1 MCPAARMPP
10 SDLAV
15 VGGGR
20 SALGPQKAG
29 CVRCGFGFGSAL
41 PCRALPPAGR
51 AHARLMRAPLAARSA
66 GAALSTRP
74 TVALLRLVL
83 LVLPSL
89 PARLSLSLAAR
100 SAGAALS
107 TRPTVAL
114 FGGSFCWC
122 CPLYPTDCRSLWS
135 LACGHRGSKADPL
148 PLMGD
153 YHSIILGNFGLMWAC
168 DCHPLLLT
176 PALIL
181 LGVGVR
187 LSPALTL
194 VLCAPD
200 RLLCPSIS
208 RRLYRPFLRHLLHS
222 WLGTVAPLF
231 RHSPAVAILYKSAYS
246 IGFYSSPSCHL
257 SSSSLGSS
265 GGLHS

>member
-1 MCPAARMPP
+1 MVADGRYSRP
-10 SDLAV
+10 S
-15 VGGGR
+15 
-20 SALGPQKAG
+20 
-29 CVRCGFGFGSAL
+29 
-41 PCRALPPAGR
+41 
-51 AHARLMRAPLAARSA
+51 RLSLSLAACSA

-74 TVALLRLVL
+74 TVVF
-83 LVLPSL
+83 
-89 PARLSLSLAAR
+89 
-100 SAGAALS
+100 
-107 TRPTVAL
+107 

-122 CPLYPTDCRSLWS
+122 CSLYPTDCRSLRS

-153 YHSIILGNFGLMWAC
+153 HHSIILGDFGLIWAC

-176 PALIL
+176 PAFIL

-200 RLLCPSIS
+200 RLLYRPIS
-208 RRLYRPFLRHLLHS
+208 RRLCRPVLRLLLRY
-222 WLGTVAPLF
+222 WLGTVAPLS
-231 RHSPAVAILYKSAYS
+231 RHSPALTILCNTAYS
-246 IGFYSSPSCHL
+246 IGFYSSSCPHL

>member
-1 MCPAARMPP
+1 MPP

-20 SALGPQKAG
+20 SASGPQKAG

-41 PCRALPPAGR
+41 PCRALPTAGR

-74 TVALLRLVL
+74 TVALL
-83 LVLPSL
+83 
-89 PARLSLSLAAR
+89 
-100 SAGAALS
+100 
-107 TRPTVAL
+107 
-114 FGGSFCWC
+114 GGSFCWC
-122 CPLYPTDCRSLWS
+122 CLLYPPDCRSLRS

-153 YHSIILGNFGLMWAC
+153 YHSVILGNFGLMWAC

-176 PALIL
+176 PALFL

-187 LSPALTL
+187 LSPPLTL

-200 RLLCPSIS
+200 RLLYRPIS
-208 RRLYRPFLRHLLHS
+208 RRLCRPVLRLFLHS
-222 WLGTVAPLF
+222 
-231 RHSPAVAILYKSAYS
+231 
-246 IGFYSSPSCHL
+246 
-257 SSSSLGSS
+257 
-265 GGLHS
+265 